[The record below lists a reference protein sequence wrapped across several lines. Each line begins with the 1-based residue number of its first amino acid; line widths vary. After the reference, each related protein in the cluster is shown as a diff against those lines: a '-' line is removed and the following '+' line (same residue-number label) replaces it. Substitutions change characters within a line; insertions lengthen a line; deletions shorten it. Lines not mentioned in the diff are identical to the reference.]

1 MFAELSRPS
10 MTRVRAKLDVRE
22 EVCCQSEDGF
32 LVRVLRPNEV
42 LFRTGDERACIYRVE
57 TGAVA
62 VYEQQLDEQRAVIN
76 FAFPGDYVGLG
87 FLDSYTCCARA
98 VVETGLT
105 CLPSEAQASVVE
117 NDAKAQ
123 LKLDQAVERE
133 FEFRRAVLVE
143 QGRRSPLVRVA
154 AFLVSLSRTNVQE
167 GRDSWIVADCCP
179 SGFVAELLGLDVETL
194 AAVLAD
200 LERQEMIE
208 ACPRAGLRI
217 TDIEGLER
225 LATPRYFSVLPAS
238 RRRSNPAS
246 RLV

>member
-167 GRDSWIVADCCP
+167 GRDPWIVADCCP